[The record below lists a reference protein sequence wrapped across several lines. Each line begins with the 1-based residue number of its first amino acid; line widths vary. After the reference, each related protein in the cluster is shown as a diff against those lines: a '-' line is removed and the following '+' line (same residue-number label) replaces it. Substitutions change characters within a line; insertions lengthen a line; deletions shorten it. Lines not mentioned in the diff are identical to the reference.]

1 MWIKAVKG
9 TRMNWSRSKS
19 RKSKYANQKSKLGG
33 LTFDSKLESEH
44 YVLLLNRLSRGEIRD
59 LARQVKIELTSNAEK
74 HKDKVHYVADFV
86 FFDLELNQWVVW
98 DSKGMPT
105 DAYKIKRKWIL
116 DNLNGFL
123 FIEHSKKEKK
133 IYKPRGDTPLK
144 IRVRE

>member
-1 MWIKAVKG
+1 MRKYRNNKVKL
-9 TRMNWSRSKS
+9 R
-19 RKSKYANQKSKLGG
+19 G

-44 YVLLLNRLSRGEIRD
+44 YLLLTNRLRRGEIRD
-59 LARQVKIELTSNAEK
+59 LARQVRIELTQNAEK
-74 HKDKVHYVADFV
+74 HKDKVHYIADFV
-86 FFDLELNQWVVW
+86 FFDLALDKWVVW

-144 IRVRE
+144 IMVREKN